1 MCELLNRTLS
11 STPSEWIRVLRTELP
26 VLADEIVEELL
37 RGTPGSSVLVNG
49 NETHDE
55 LLRRSLEEA
64 LFAALGYRQPE
75 NQGMNGGDHCL
86 EHESNVPQ
94 EGRHEAGPPAT
105 QKPARH
111 TGAGPAHHDGHGA
124 TDRASA
130 GDWREPAARPDQP
143 RQHLFKA
150 LTDARATPQRSLAEL
165 AEDAAWPL
173 PPAMRGVML
182 ATPGEPQQLAAVLH
196 DSLPGVF
203 AGRPCLLV
211 PSAGSDTRA
220 WLESPLRGRLAAVGH
235 EVPLADTASSLRWA
249 LRLLSL
255 TTAHQGQDIRPVFV
269 DDHLSTL
276 MLLQDETLPEALAAQ
291 WLKPLADLTPRQ
303 SERLEVTL
311 LAWLERG
318 GAPEVAKALSVH
330 PQTVRYRMRQLEKLF
345 GSQLRDPRA
354 RFELEVTLRSRRLL
368 AQARIVDSRQVRHSS
383 RFMTANFTPVTA
395 RKMARINGL

>member
-49 NETHDE
+49 NETHGE

-86 EHESNVPQ
+86 EHESDVPQ

-150 LTDARATPQRSLAEL
+150 LTDARATLQRSLAEL

-182 ATPGEPQQLAAVLH
+182 ATP
-196 DSLPGVF
+196 
-203 AGRPCLLV
+203 
-211 PSAGSDTRA
+211 
-220 WLESPLRGRLAAVGH
+220 ESRN
-235 EVPLADTASSLRWA
+235 SLR
-249 LRLLSL
+249 LSC
-255 TTAHQGQDIRPVFV
+255 TTP
-269 DDHLSTL
+269 S
-276 MLLQDETLPEALAAQ
+276 LACSRASPACSFQ
-291 WLKPLADLTPRQ
+291 ARARTPG
-303 SERLEVTL
+303 
-311 LAWLERG
+311 RG
-318 GAPEVAKALSVH
+318 WSPRCAAA
-330 PQTVRYRMRQLEKLF
+330 
-345 GSQLRDPRA
+345 SQL
-354 RFELEVTLRSRRLL
+354 
-368 AQARIVDSRQVRHSS
+368 
-383 RFMTANFTPVTA
+383 
-395 RKMARINGL
+395 